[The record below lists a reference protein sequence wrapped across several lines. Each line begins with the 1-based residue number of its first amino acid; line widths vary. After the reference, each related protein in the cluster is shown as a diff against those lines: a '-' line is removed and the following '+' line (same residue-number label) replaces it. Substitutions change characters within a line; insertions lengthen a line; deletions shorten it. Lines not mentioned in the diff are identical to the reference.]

1 MKNDSEGKNVKKN
14 RFLFFLFLWIAFL
27 TAAALY
33 GLSLLQTYVT
43 DYQQAYEEAQ
53 PDHAASE
60 LLTYF
65 RTPDCEALLH
75 MITAW
80 PDDEA
85 FSDED
90 SRYLTLYDM
99 LEYKQISYIH
109 ADDSTAEVPVY
120 LIYADD
126 YIIARAT
133 YRKKPQTQGDYGFPV
148 WYLSELELFYP
159 TPEDP

>member
-1 MKNDSEGKNVKKN
+1 MKNDGDEKKAKKS
-14 RFLFFLFLWIAFL
+14 RFPFFLLLWAVFL
-27 TAAALY
+27 TVAALY
-33 GLSLLQTYVT
+33 GLFLLKTYVT
-43 DYQQAYEEAQ
+43 DYQQAYEDAR

-75 MITAW
+75 MITSW

-99 LEYKQISYIH
+99 LEHKHISYVH
-109 ADDSTAEVPVY
+109 ADDSADDVPVY
-120 LIYADD
+120 FIYADD
-126 YIIARAT
+126 IIIARAT
-133 YRKKPQTQGDYGFPV
+133 YRKKPQAQGAYGFPV